1 MKKISIA
8 TLGCKVNQFES
19 ASFVDNLKREGCD
32 VGINMDG
39 ADWLIVNTCAVTA
52 AGGAQS
58 RQTLR
63 QALKNSPTASII
75 ITGCYV
81 EIAAE
86 ELAQMEELQNRTH
99 YLVGNSCKDQVVSII
114 LGQTTPESPSVLG
127 DITTAK
133 SICRLPVRHFGDR
146 TRTYLRIQDGC
157 ESFCTYCI
165 VPYTR
170 GPSRSLPV
178 EEVLDQARVFAEQGY
193 RETVLTG
200 IHIGAWGHDLKE
212 KKDFTYLMERLSR
225 EIPEMKFRI
234 SSLEPI
240 EITDELLELMKSRD
254 NIFPH
259 LHIPLQSGEDEI
271 LQRMNRR
278 YDTTTYAA
286 IIQKCHEA
294 LPDICIGI
302 DILAGFPGET
312 EEHFQR
318 AYDFLDN
325 LNFCYLHVFPYSIR
339 PGTVASEF
347 TDQIQGDIKTERVKK
362 LRSLSD
368 SKKKLFYEKQLDRT
382 LTVQVEGKRGKDGLL
397 KGYTNNY
404 TLVHFEGPDTLMRTT
419 VKVVL
424 LENKESY
431 VFGRLAL

>member
-32 VGINMDG
+32 VGINTDG
-39 ADWLIVNTCAVTA
+39 ADWLIINTCAVTA
-52 AGGAQS
+52 AGGAHS

-63 QALKNSPTASII
+63 HALKNSPNANII
-75 ITGCYV
+75 VTGCYV
-81 EIAAE
+81 EIAAK
-86 ELAQMEELQNRTH
+86 ELALMEELKDRTH
-99 YLVGNSCKDQVVSII
+99 YLVGNSRKDQVVNII
-114 LGQTTPESPSVLG
+114 LGKTVPKSSSVLG
-127 DITTAK
+127 NIATAK
-133 SICRLPVRHFGDR
+133 SICQLPVRNFGDR

-170 GPSRSLPV
+170 GPSRSLSI
-178 EEVLDQARVFAEQGY
+178 EDVLDQAHVFAQQGY
-193 RETVLTG
+193 QETVLTG
-200 IHIGAWGHDLKE
+200 IHIGAWGHDFKE

-240 EITDELLELMKSRD
+240 EITDALLELMKTRD

-278 YDTTTYAA
+278 YDTATYAQ

-312 EEHFQR
+312 DEHFQR
-318 AYDFLDN
+318 AYTFLEN
-325 LNFCYLHVFPYSIR
+325 LDFCYLHVFPYSIR

-347 TDQIQGDIKTERVKK
+347 TDQISGDIKTERVKK
-362 LRSLSD
+362 LRNLSD
-368 SKKKLFYEKQLDRT
+368 SKKKLFYAKQLGRT
-382 LTVQVEGKRGKDGLL
+382 LTLQVEGKRGKDGLL

-419 VKVVL
+419 VKVLL
-424 LENKESY
+424 LENKDQY
-431 VFGRLAL
+431 VLGQLAS